1 MAPVNANPAYNEQII
16 MFLKK
21 IHFEIGHT
29 LYLHNQLETAKRLY
43 IVASDFCSKL
53 YFSFLMKDISLL
65 TFIIALPACCI
76 KFSFLLSN
84 IQRCFLYDVLSA

>member
-1 MAPVNANPAYNEQII
+1 MAPVNANPAYNKQII

-53 YFSFLMKDISLL
+53 YFSFLMKAISLL